1 MESQTIHLFG
11 SGVYMK
17 KKIGLLISL
26 IVIVGLI
33 VGGIFLFN
41 SNDTSTKYSLE
52 EEQWIEKNKNQ
63 SIDIYMPS
71 DIASITLA
79 GEGLLFDYIDYL
91 KKDVNL
97 SFNPVAYTIG
107 TEVNGEYAILLT
119 DKVEKDD
126 LVFLKENYTII
137 SKDNI
142 VINNETD
149 LTNLKIGVLKSD
161 YEEASKALPGITL
174 IPYDTKDLLLAYFTQ
189 GLNINAMIGEKS
201 LFLNDVLTNKYH
213 YIYHISDM
221 ERYYVLKVNG
231 EDKTLNKI
239 IKKNFKKY
247 SESTLK
253 KDINKSL
260 LNSYIKTN
268 SLTDKDITNLNS
280 KSYIYGYTDNGIYD
294 YTNNGSLSGSNL
306 EIIKNFAA
314 FANIDMKYADEY
326 KNLSKVNEALKNNK
340 VDFYFN
346 NNSIDDDKKVT
357 VNSFN
362 AKIAYLVRNDSKL
375 DITSTNSLT
384 NKEVYVI
391 KNSKI
396 EKYLKDLDIK
406 VKSYDSYEELFN
418 KKINKDSVIAIEFS
432 NYEFYKSRYLN
443 DYHVSYIDNNTLQ
456 YGFVLNEKNK
466 LFNDLFAFYLEY
478 NNTVNS
484 IELLDNAVYKYEGI
498 NIFLVVAVIVLL
510 IIVVIDFLAKIKM
523 IIKDLLKRRKKG
535 LSHED
540 KIKYI
545 DQLTSLK
552 NRAFLNDNITSWDE
566 TEIYPQIIIIIDL
579 KKLAY
584 INDNYGHEEG
594 DKVITEAANILIQTQ
609 LPNSEIIRT
618 DGNEFLIYMVE
629 YEEKK
634 AVSYIRKLK
643 KEFKSLSHGYSAAIG
658 YSIIN
663 DAIKTID
670 DAINEATLDMKTNK
684 EIMMEEEK

>member
-1 MESQTIHLFG
+1 
-11 SGVYMK
+11 MK

-174 IPYDTKDLLLAYFTQ
+174 IPYDTKDLLLAYFAQ

-396 EKYLKDLDIK
+396 EKYLNDLDIK

-418 KKINKDSVIAIEFS
+418 KKISKDSVIAIEFS

-443 DYHVSYIDNNTLQ
+443 NYHVSYIDCNTLQ

-478 NNTVNS
+478 NNIVNS

-510 IIVVIDFLAKIKM
+510 IIVLIDFLAKIKM

-566 TEIYPQIIIIIDL
+566 SEIYPQIIIIIDL
-579 KKLAY
+579 NNLAY

>member
-1 MESQTIHLFG
+1 
-11 SGVYMK
+11 MK

-174 IPYDTKDLLLAYFTQ
+174 IPYDTKDLLLAYFAQ

-346 NNSIDDDKKVT
+346 NNGIDDDKKVT

-418 KKINKDSVIAIEFS
+418 KKISKDSVIAIEFS

-443 DYHVSYIDNNTLQ
+443 NYHVSYIDCNTLQ

-478 NNTVNS
+478 NNIVNS

-510 IIVVIDFLAKIKM
+510 IIVLIDFLAKIKM

-566 TEIYPQIIIIIDL
+566 SEIYPQIIIIIDL
-579 KKLAY
+579 NNLAY

>member
-1 MESQTIHLFG
+1 
-11 SGVYMK
+11 MK

-26 IVIVGLI
+26 VVIVGLI
-33 VGGIFLFN
+33 VGGIFLFK
-41 SNDTSTKYSLE
+41 SNDTGTKYSLE
-52 EEQWIEKNKNQ
+52 EEQWIEKNKKQ

-142 VINNETD
+142 VINNETY
-149 LTNLKIGVLKSD
+149 LANLKIGVLKSD

-174 IPYDTKDLLLAYFTQ
+174 IPYDTKDLLLAYFAQ

-201 LFLNDVLTNKYH
+201 LFLNDVLINKYH

-260 LNSYIKTN
+260 LNSYIKAN
-268 SLTDKDITNLNS
+268 NLTDKEITNLNS

-406 VKSYDSYEELFN
+406 VKSYNSYEELFN
-418 KKINKDSVIAIEFS
+418 KKISKDSVIAIEFS

-443 DYHVSYIDNNTLQ
+443 NYHVSYIDSNTLQ

-566 TEIYPQIIIIIDL
+566 SEIYPQIIIIIDL
-579 KKLAY
+579 NNLAY

>member
-1 MESQTIHLFG
+1 
-11 SGVYMK
+11 MK
-17 KKIGLLISL
+17 KKIGLVISL

-33 VGGIFLFN
+33 VGGIFLFK
-41 SNDTSTKYSLE
+41 SNDTSTKFSLE

-63 SIDIYMPS
+63 PIDIYMPS

-91 KKDVNL
+91 KKDVKL

-107 TEVNGEYAILLT
+107 TEVKGDYAILLT
-119 DKVEKDD
+119 NKVEEND

-137 SKDNI
+137 SKDNV

-149 LTNLKIGVLKSD
+149 LANLKIGVLKSD
-161 YEEASKALPGITL
+161 YEEATKALPGVTL
-174 IPYDTKDLLLAYFTQ
+174 IPYDTKDLLLAYFNQ
-189 GLNINAMIGEKS
+189 GLTINAMVGEKS

-221 ERYYVLKVNG
+221 ERYYVLRING
-231 EDKTLNKI
+231 ENNTLNKI
-239 IKKNFKKY
+239 IKKSFKKY

-260 LNSYIKTN
+260 LNSYIKAN
-268 SLTDKDITNLNS
+268 NLTDKDITNLNS
-280 KSYIYGYTDNGIYD
+280 KSYVYGYTDNGIYD

-340 VDFYFN
+340 IDFYFN
-346 NNSIDDDKKVT
+346 NNSIDDDNKIV
-357 VNSFN
+357 VNSFD
-362 AKIAYLVRNDSKL
+362 AKIAYLVRNDSKI
-375 DITSTNSLT
+375 DITSVNSLS
-384 NKEVYVI
+384 NKKVYVI
-391 KNSKI
+391 KDSKI
-396 EKYLKDLDIK
+396 EKYLKDLNIE
-406 VKSYDSYEELFN
+406 VKSSSSYEELFN
-418 KKINKDSVIAIEFS
+418 KKIDKDSVIAIEFS

-443 DYHVSYIDNNTLQ
+443 NYHVSYIDSNILQ

-466 LFNDLFAFYLEY
+466 LFNDLMVFYLEY

-484 IELLDNAVYKYEGI
+484 IDLLNNAVYKYEGI
-498 NIFLVVAVIVLL
+498 NIFLVVAVVVLL
-510 IIVVIDFLAKIKM
+510 FILIIDFLGKIK
-523 IIKDLLKRRKKG
+523 IIIRDLLKRRKKG

-566 TEIYPQIIIIIDL
+566 SEIYPQIIIIIDL
-579 KKLAY
+579 NNIAY

>member
-1 MESQTIHLFG
+1 
-11 SGVYMK
+11 MK

-33 VGGIFLFN
+33 VGGIFLFK

-443 DYHVSYIDNNTLQ
+443 NYHVSYIDSNTLQ

-566 TEIYPQIIIIIDL
+566 SEIYPQIIIIIDL
-579 KKLAY
+579 NNLAY

>member
-1 MESQTIHLFG
+1 
-11 SGVYMK
+11 MK
-17 KKIGLLISL
+17 KKIGLVISL

-33 VGGIFLFN
+33 VGGIFLFK
-41 SNDTSTKYSLE
+41 SNDTSTKFSLE

-63 SIDIYMPS
+63 PIDIYMPS

-91 KKDVNL
+91 KKDVKL

-107 TEVNGEYAILLT
+107 TEFKGDYAILLT
-119 DKVEKDD
+119 NKVEEND

-137 SKDNI
+137 SKDNV

-149 LTNLKIGVLKSD
+149 LANLKIGVLKSD
-161 YEEASKALPGITL
+161 YEEATKALPGVTL
-174 IPYDTKDLLLAYFTQ
+174 IPYDTKDLLLAYFNQ
-189 GLNINAMIGEKS
+189 GLTINAMVGEKS

-221 ERYYVLKVNG
+221 ERYYVLRING
-231 EDKTLNKI
+231 ENNTLNKI
-239 IKKNFKKY
+239 IKKSFKKY
-247 SESTLK
+247 SKSTLK

-260 LNSYIKTN
+260 LNSYIKAN
-268 SLTDKDITNLNS
+268 NLTDKDITNLNS

-340 VDFYFN
+340 IDFYFN
-346 NNSIDDDKKVT
+346 NNSIDDDNKIV
-357 VNSFN
+357 VNSFD
-362 AKIAYLVRNDSKL
+362 AKIAYLVRNDSKI
-375 DITSTNSLT
+375 DITSVNSLS
-384 NKEVYVI
+384 NKKVYVI
-391 KNSKI
+391 KDSKI
-396 EKYLKDLDIK
+396 EKYLKDLNIE
-406 VKSYDSYEELFN
+406 VKSSSSYEELFN
-418 KKINKDSVIAIEFS
+418 KKIDKDSVIAIEFS

-443 DYHVSYIDNNTLQ
+443 NYHVSYIDSNILQ

-466 LFNDLFAFYLEY
+466 LFNDLIVFYLEY

-484 IELLDNAVYKYEGI
+484 IDLLNNAVYKYEGI
-498 NIFLVVAVIVLL
+498 NIFLVVAVVVLL
-510 IIVVIDFLAKIKM
+510 FILIIDFLGKIK
-523 IIKDLLKRRKKG
+523 IIIRDLLKRRKKG

-566 TEIYPQIIIIIDL
+566 SEIYPQIIIIIDL
-579 KKLAY
+579 NNIAY

>member
-1 MESQTIHLFG
+1 
-11 SGVYMK
+11 MK

-26 IVIVGLI
+26 VVIVGLI
-33 VGGIFLFN
+33 VGGIFLFK
-41 SNDTSTKYSLE
+41 SNNTSAKYSLE
-52 EEQWIEKNKNQ
+52 EEQWVEKNKNQ

-149 LTNLKIGVLKSD
+149 LANLKIGVLKSD

-174 IPYDTKDLLLAYFTQ
+174 IPYDTKDLLLAYFAQ

-260 LNSYIKTN
+260 LNSYIKAN
-268 SLTDKDITNLNS
+268 NLTDKDITNLNS

-294 YTNNGSLSGSNL
+294 YTNNSSLSGSNL

-346 NNSIDDDKKVT
+346 NNSINDDKKVT

-418 KKINKDSVIAIEFS
+418 KKISKDSVIAIEFS

-443 DYHVSYIDNNTLQ
+443 NYHVSYIDSNTLQ

-566 TEIYPQIIIIIDL
+566 SEIYPQIIIIIDL
-579 KKLAY
+579 NNLAY

>member
-1 MESQTIHLFG
+1 
-11 SGVYMK
+11 MK

-26 IVIVGLI
+26 VVIVGLI
-33 VGGIFLFN
+33 VGGIFLFK
-41 SNDTSTKYSLE
+41 SNDTGTKYSLE

-149 LTNLKIGVLKSD
+149 LANLKIGVLKSD

-174 IPYDTKDLLLAYFTQ
+174 IPYDTKDLLLAYFAQ

-247 SESTLK
+247 SKSNLK

-260 LNSYIKTN
+260 LNSYIKAN

-418 KKINKDSVIAIEFS
+418 KKISKDSVIAIEFS

-443 DYHVSYIDNNTLQ
+443 NYHVSYIDSNTLQ

-566 TEIYPQIIIIIDL
+566 SEIYPQIIIIIDL
-579 KKLAY
+579 NNLAY

>member
-1 MESQTIHLFG
+1 
-11 SGVYMK
+11 MK

-26 IVIVGLI
+26 VVIVGLI
-33 VGGIFLFN
+33 VGGIFLFK
-41 SNDTSTKYSLE
+41 SNDTGTKYSLE
-52 EEQWIEKNKNQ
+52 EEQWIEKNKKQ

-149 LTNLKIGVLKSD
+149 LANLKIGVLKSD

-174 IPYDTKDLLLAYFTQ
+174 IPYDTKDLLLAYFAQ

-201 LFLNDVLTNKYH
+201 LFLNDVLINKYH

-260 LNSYIKTN
+260 LNSYIKAN
-268 SLTDKDITNLNS
+268 NLTDKEITNLNS

-406 VKSYDSYEELFN
+406 VKSYNSYEELFN
-418 KKINKDSVIAIEFS
+418 KKISKDSVIAIEFS

-443 DYHVSYIDNNTLQ
+443 NYHVSYIDSNTLQ

-566 TEIYPQIIIIIDL
+566 SEIYPQIIIIIDL
-579 KKLAY
+579 NNLAY